1 MNWWVL
7 KRRLH
12 ASWLVAAVSFGILI
26 GCSLV
31 QLAGGFFA
39 DIGWLILALML
50 LADVF
55 YKRQVWLVLLAV
67 LAGGILGAWRGS
79 FERVSLA
86 QYQPYYGRTVTVTGT
101 VGDDVTDSGGQA
113 VVTLSKVK
121 IGRSLPG
128 KIRLTVGSTTAKR
141 GDLLTVSG
149 KLTAGF
155 GSYAGVIYRVKI
167 DKVVEPV
174 PGDVARRVRDWFA
187 AAVRRVI
194 PEPQASLGLGYLVGQ
209 KSALPS
215 DLTEALKVAGLTH
228 AVVASGY
235 NLTILVRLSRRAF
248 GRISKFMAAFGSGC
262 LIACFMAVT
271 GLSPSMSRAGL
282 VSGLSLLTWYY
293 GRQFHPLILLALAAA
308 LTTLFNPSYVWGDL
322 GWMLS
327 FLAFAGVMLV
337 GPIGQAYFFG
347 DKPPGTVRQILGETM
362 AAHLVTAPVI
372 MLSFG
377 TLSNVAIF
385 SNLLVLPLVPLAML
399 LTFIAGLAALIVPIV
414 AQTIALP
421 ASWLLGYMVN
431 TVQVSA
437 GLPWAQ
443 TEFQPSAW
451 LVIVSYVAMILVG
464 VYMWRVSHFN
474 LRSASIVE

>member
-1 MNWWVL
+1 MGWWVL

-12 ASWLVAAVSFGILI
+12 QSWLIAAVGLGVLI
-26 GCSLV
+26 GCAVTQVTDGYFADVGWLLLSVIMMVGVFYNRQAWLV
-31 QLAGGFFA
+31 PAAILAGG
-39 DIGWLILALML
+39 LI
-50 LADVF
+50 
-55 YKRQVWLVLLAV
+55 
-67 LAGGILGAWRGS
+67 GAWRGS
-79 FERVSLA
+79 FEQVNLF
-86 QYQPYYGRTVTVTGT
+86 QYQPYYGRTITLTGT
-101 VGDDVTDSGGQA
+101 VSDDVTDSGGQA
-113 VVTLSKVK
+113 VVTLGDVK
-121 IGRSLPG
+121 INRSLPG
-128 KIRLTVGSTTAKR
+128 KVRLTTGSITAKR
-141 GDLLTVSG
+141 GDQIIVKG
-149 KLTAGF
+149 KMTAGF
-155 GSYAGVIYRVKI
+155 GSYAGVIYRGQI
-167 DKVVEPV
+167 EKVVEPI

-187 AAVRRVI
+187 AAVRKAI

-215 DLTEALKVAGLTH
+215 NLTDALKVAGLTH
-228 AVVASGY
+228 VVVASGY
-235 NLTILVRLSRRAF
+235 NLTILVRLSRRLF
-248 GRISKFMAAFGSGC
+248 GKISKFMAAFGSGC

-293 GRQFHPLILLALAAA
+293 GRQFHPLILLVLAAA
-308 LTTLFNPSYVWGDL
+308 ITTLFNPSYVWGDL

-399 LTFIAGLAALIVPIV
+399 LTFIAGIAALIAPGI
-414 AQTIALP
+414 ATIIGLP
-421 ASWLLGYMVN
+421 ANWLLDYMVK
-431 TVQVSA
+431 VVRISA
-437 GLPWAQ
+437 DQPWAQ
-443 TEFQPSAW
+443 TEFQPAVW

-464 VYMWRVSHFN
+464 VYMWRASRFN

>member
-1 MNWWVL
+1 MNRWVL
-7 KRRLH
+7 RRRLH
-12 ASWLVAAVSFGILI
+12 QSWLIAAVGLGVLL
-26 GCSLV
+26 GCSIT
-31 QLAGGFFA
+31 QATGGYFA
-39 DIGWLILALML
+39 DVGWLVLGLIMMAG
-50 LADVF
+50 VF
-55 YKRQVWLVLLAV
+55 YDRKVWLVLVAI
-67 LAGGILGAWRGS
+67 LAGCLLGTWRGS
-79 FERVSLA
+79 FEQVNLA
-86 QYQPYYGRTVTVTGT
+86 QYQPYYGRVVTLTGT
-101 VGDDVTDSGGQA
+101 VSDDVTDSGGQA
-113 VVTLSKVK
+113 VVALGNIK

-128 KIRLTVGSTTAKR
+128 KVRLTVSSTTAKR
-141 GDLLTVSG
+141 GDKVTVNG
-149 KLTAGF
+149 KMTAGF
-155 GSYAGVIYRVKI
+155 GSYAGVIYRGQI
-167 DKVVEPV
+167 EKVVEPV

-187 AAVRRVI
+187 SDVRRAI
-194 PEPQASLGLGYLVGQ
+194 SEPQASLGLGYLVGQ

-235 NLTILVRLSRRAF
+235 NLTILVRLSRRLF
-248 GRISKFMAAFGSGC
+248 GKISKFMAAFGSGC

-293 GRQFHPLILLALAAA
+293 GRQFHPLILLVLAAA
-308 LTTLFNPSYVWGDL
+308 ITTLVNPSYVWGDL

-399 LTFIAGLAALIVPIV
+399 LTFIAGIASLIVPGIATIV
-414 AQTIALP
+414 GLP
-421 ASWLLGYMVN
+421 ANWLLSYMVK
-431 TVQVSA
+431 VVRISA
-437 GLPWAQ
+437 DQPWAQ
-443 TEFQPSAW
+443 TEFQPAVW

-464 VYMWRVSHFN
+464 LYMWRASRFN

>member
-1 MNWWVL
+1 MQWWVL

-12 ASWLVAAVSFGILI
+12 ESWLVAAASFGVLL
-26 GCSLV
+26 GCCGA
-31 QLAGGFFA
+31 QLANGYFA
-39 DIGWLILALML
+39 DIGWLVLATL
-50 LADVF
+50 LLIVVF
-55 YKRQVWLVLLAV
+55 YVRRVWMVVVALVAGSLLGV
-67 LAGGILGAWRGS
+67 WRGS
-79 FERVSLA
+79 CEQVNLV
-86 QYQPYYGRTVTVTGT
+86 QYQPYYGHNLSLSGT
-101 VGDDVTDSGGQA
+101 VGDDVVESGGQA
-113 VVTLSKVK
+113 VVVLNK
-121 IGRSLPG
+121 IKIDYRLPG
-128 KIRLTVGSTTAKR
+128 KIRLTVAATSAKR

-149 KLTAGF
+149 KLTPGF
-155 GSYAGVIYRVKI
+155 GAYAGSIYRAHI
-167 DKVVEPV
+167 DKLVEPV

-187 AAVRRVI
+187 TAVRKAI
-194 PEPQASLGLGYLVGQ
+194 PEPRASLGLGYLVGQ
-209 KSALPS
+209 KSALPT
-215 DLTEALKVAGLTH
+215 DLTDALKVAGLTH

-235 NLTILVRLSRRAF
+235 NLTILVRLSRRLF

-262 LIACFMAVT
+262 LIAGFMAVT

-282 VSGLSLLTWYY
+282 VSGLSLATWYY
-293 GRQFHPLILLALAAA
+293 GRQFHPLILLVLAAA
-308 LTTLFNPSYVWGDL
+308 ITTLINPSYVWGDL
-322 GWMLS
+322 GWTLS

-347 DKPPGTVRQILGETM
+347 DKPPGTVRQILGETI

-399 LTFIAGLAALIVPIV
+399 LTFIAGIAGLVLPGVAAIVG
-414 AQTIALP
+414 LP
-421 ASWLLGYMVN
+421 ANWLLAYMVK

-443 TEFQPSAW
+443 TEFQPALW
-451 LVIVSYVAMILVG
+451 LVAVSYVAMILVG
-464 VYMWRVSHFN
+464 VYMWRASRFN